1 MAYTINSNDK
11 PIVIEDGTINTETP
25 LSLIGRDYFGYGT
38 EIAQN
43 FVDLLQ
49 NFAGS
54 SAPSNPITGTAW
66 YDTVQKSLKLWSGTE
81 WKGTTFTDYVVYDNT
96 QNPNDANPH
105 NVFVVMSNGTP
116 VCVMSADEEFL
127 LNGNAAFAGTMTETL
142 YNAWGTTAIKKGIN
156 INPTS
161 EDVGFAAF
169 KLHGTATTAE
179 YADVAELYASDQKY
193 APGTVVKLGGSAE
206 VTQTTTALCDNVF
219 GVVSTNPA
227 YLMNSMMEGTSVA
240 VALAGR
246 IPCRVIGEV
255 RKGQRI
261 VSSETPGVAR
271 VATENE
277 HSEGLDWFRVIG
289 RALEDKTTLAEGNV
303 EIVVG
308 TK

>member
-11 PIVIEDGTINTETP
+11 TIVIEDGTINTETP

-43 FVDLLQ
+43 FVDLMQ
-49 NFAGS
+49 NFAGPN
-54 SAPSNPITGTAW
+54 APSDPITGTGW
-66 YDTVQKSLKLWSGTE
+66 YDTAHNTFKMWSGAEWSGTS
-81 WKGTTFTDYVVYDNT
+81 FNDYTVYDNED
-96 QNPNDANPH
+96 NAHD
-105 NVFVVMSNGTP
+105 VFVVTSNNIV
-116 VCVMSADEEFL
+116 VCVMSADEAFTL
-127 LNGNAAFAGTMTETL
+127 SNSAAVGTLTSIL
-142 YNAWGTTAIKKGIN
+142 YGDWQSTQIKKGIN
-156 INPTS
+156 INPS
-161 EDVGFAAF
+161 EESSGFSAF

-179 YADVAELYASDQKY
+179 YADVAELYGSDQEY

-227 YLMNSMMEGTSVA
+227 YLMNSTMEGTTVA

-261 VSSETPGVAR
+261 VASETPGVAR
-271 VATENE
+271 IATENE

>member
-1 MAYTINSNDK
+1 MAYTINSNDRQ
-11 PIVIEDGTINTETP
+11 IVIEDGTINTETP

-43 FVDLLQ
+43 FVDLMQ

-54 SAPSNPITGTAW
+54 TAPSDPITGTAW
-66 YDTVQKSLKLWSGTE
+66 YDTAQRSLKLWTGSE
-81 WKGTTFTDYVVYDNT
+81 WKGTSFTEYTVYDNT
-96 QNPNDANPH
+96 QDPNDANPH
-105 NVFVVMSNGTP
+105 NVFVIKSNSVV
-116 VCVMSADEEFL
+116 VCVMSSDEAFT
-127 LNGNAAFAGTMTETL
+127 LNGNAVFDGTMTKEL
-142 YNAWGTTAIKKGIN
+142 YDIWGSTEIKRGIN
-156 INPTS
+156 INPTDDGL
-161 EDVGFAAF
+161 EAF

-179 YADVAELYASDQKY
+179 YADVAELYSSDQEY

-206 VTQTTTALCDNVF
+206 VTQTTKALCDNVF
-219 GVVSTNPA
+219 GVVSTDPA
-227 YLMNSMMEGTSVA
+227 YLMNSMMEGTTVA

-261 VSSETPGVAR
+261 VASETPGVAR

-289 RALEDKTTLAEGNV
+289 RALEDKTTLAEGTV

>member
-1 MAYTINSNDK
+1 MAYTVNSNDK
-11 PIVIEDGTINTETP
+11 TIVIEDGTINTETP

-43 FVDLLQ
+43 FVDLMQ
-49 NFAGS
+49 NFAGDNPP
-54 SAPSNPITGTAW
+54 ADPVTGNGWYNTSNNTFN
-66 YDTVQKSLKLWSGTE
+66 LWNGAE
-81 WKGTTFTDYVVYDNT
+81 WNGTTFNNYTVYDN
-96 QNPNDANPH
+96 NDDPH
-105 NVFVVMSNGTP
+105 NVFVIMSNNIV
-116 VCVMSADEEFL
+116 VCVMSADEEFI
-127 LNGNAAFAGTMTETL
+127 LNNTVDYNNTMTEML
-142 YNAWGTTAIKKGIN
+142 YNSWGSTPIKKGIN
-156 INPTS
+156 INPTE
-161 EDVGFAAF
+161 EDVGFSAF

-179 YADVAELYASDQKY
+179 YADVAELYSSDQEY

-227 YLMNSMMEGTSVA
+227 YLMNSTMEGTTVA

-246 IPCRVIGEV
+246 VPCRVIGEV

-261 VSSETPGVAR
+261 VASETPGVAR
-271 VATENE
+271 IATENE